1 KRLAAYVVAEPM
13 AWSADAVR
21 AQLASTLPDYMVPT
35 ALMCLAAL
43 PVTSNGK
50 IDRKALPAPTI
61 AAEQAFVAPATACEL
76 WLADVWSSLLKPGRP
91 VSAADNFFALGGH
104 SLLAMRVIA
113 KVRQER
119 QAALPITAVF
129 EAQTLAALALRIEQA
144 GPAEAQ
150 PIVHRGPG
158 RAPLSHGQQRLWL
171 IDQMGDGASVQYHM
185 PMALEL
191 RGELNV
197 ALLQQALQLVVQR
210 HEILRTTY

>member
-1 KRLAAYVVAEPM
+1 MIELVGRADNQIKLRGFRIELGEIETALLKIAGIRQAVVNVYESQVGEKRLAAYVVAEPM

-158 RAPLSHGQQRLWL
+158 RAP
-171 IDQMGDGASVQYHM
+171 
-185 PMALEL
+185 
-191 RGELNV
+191 
-197 ALLQQALQLVVQR
+197 
-210 HEILRTTY
+210 